1 MSAHSNRN
9 IRNALLACVIVAI
22 MIGAYFTSLAGHQ
35 YNAPLLYNAAVA
47 EKEGMSGDVYRMIP
61 TFHSGPLF
69 SPIKIGQKS
78 NSYSQMGSGL
88 GAYASQVV
96 YSKILSWTDIRDV
109 YRFPNQGTEWS
120 PGGLCYG
127 MASTEIL
134 YYEHYILGDDTKPYF
149 PAQNPEAVSTFDLRS
164 PSDWF
169 DPYSYH
175 YNLEPA
181 SGLNNATLAV
191 IIHQVFQGAEIM
203 HAPQSLEGLN
213 FTDVMIKGQ
222 RVTLPYGIPSKE
234 NLMENFE
241 FINKTLASGKPVM
254 LVLVPTMDQIG
265 TEYEMDDHAVVVWG
279 ITIYS
284 NRTAK
289 MYISDPNVDNVSAL
303 YGYLNMDTGAFT
315 YSIPSWYKV
324 MNPDGLSA
332 PSYTGMHKP
341 DWRYFCAIS
350 PTPMKKYWFRDF
362 GRNIM
367 HVDSTVTDV
376 WSRYVFVVGDKNMVV
391 RAKYMGSPMEDSFGE
406 QGNSQTFSQGI
417 PGSYAI
423 SEGNIELF
431 AIPKRS
437 YWDYEIDP
445 VVSGSSFIFVFTM
458 KPSISGVNSYGYF
471 LDMNGSDY
479 EYEIRMD
486 DITEGISINP
496 LNSSFDIN
504 FTAVHGN
511 PLRRYFVLNATNISL
526 YSGYTYN
533 FTVENWSTL
542 NSTARSSVRL
552 DVYDSEGNLEHTYHL
567 KNGEQGLG
575 ERIYTSTSGYYIL
588 IVPIAIVIAVLIII
602 AVVIRVGRAEQ
613 YVYYP
618 SEQWTYGAYQD
629 TGYMEYYGEYPP
641 PNEDSD
647 EEIIYF

>member
-1 MSAHSNRN
+1 MSANSNRK
-9 IRNALLACVIVAI
+9 IRNALLACLIVVILT
-22 MIGAYFTSLAGHQ
+22 GAYFAVLIGHQ
-35 YNAPLLYNAAVA
+35 GDFPPADNVSMA
-47 EKEGMSGDVYRMIP
+47 EKEIRFGDVYGSVP
-61 TFHSGPLF
+61 AFHSGTLL
-69 SPIKIGQKS
+69 SPIKISQKS
-78 NSYSQMGSGL
+78 HSNTAMGSGL
-88 GAYASQVV
+88 GSYTSQVV
-96 YSKILSWTDIRDV
+96 YTKILSWTDIRDV
-109 YRFPNQGTEWS
+109 YRFPNQDTEWS
-120 PGGLCYG
+120 QGGMCYG

-149 PAQNPEAVSTFDLRS
+149 PAQNPKAVSTFDLRP

-191 IIHQVFQGAEIM
+191 IVHQVFQGAELM

-213 FTDVMIKGQ
+213 FTDVTRNGQ
-222 RVTLPYGIPSKE
+222 KVILPYGIPSKE
-234 NLMENFE
+234 NLMKNFE
-241 FINKTLASGKPVM
+241 FINSTIASGKPVI
-254 LVLVPTMDQIG
+254 LVLTPTIDQIG
-265 TEYEMDDHAVVVWG
+265 TEYERDDHAVVVWG
-279 ITIYS
+279 VTIYS

-289 MYISDPNVDNVSAL
+289 MYISDPNVNNVSAF
-303 YGYLNMDTGAFT
+303 YGYFHMDTGTFT

-332 PSYTGMHKP
+332 TSYTGMHKP
-341 DWRYFCAIS
+341 DWRYFGAIS
-350 PTPMKKYWFRDF
+350 PTPMKKYWFREF
-362 GRNIM
+362 GSNIM

-391 RAKYMGSPMEDSFGE
+391 RAKYMGPPMEDSFGE

-445 VVSGSSFIFVFTM
+445 VVSGSSFLFVFTM
-458 KPSISGVNSYGYF
+458 KSSISGVNSYGYF

-479 EYEIRMD
+479 EYEIRID
-486 DITEGISINP
+486 DITEGISIRP

-511 PLRRYFVLNATNISL
+511 PLRRYFVLNATDISL
-526 YSGYTYN
+526 DSGYTYN
-533 FTVENWSTL
+533 FTVESWSTL
-542 NSTARSSVRL
+542 NSTVTSSVRL

-575 ERIYTSTSGYYIL
+575 ERSYTNTSGYYIL
-588 IVPIAIVIAVLIII
+588 IVPIAIVTAVLIII
-602 AVVIRVGRAEQ
+602 AVVIRAGRAEQ

-618 SEQWTYGAYQD
+618 YEQWTYGAYQD
-629 TGYMEYYGEYPP
+629 TGYREYYDEYPP
-641 PNEDSD
+641 PDEYSD
-647 EEIIYF
+647 EEIMYF